1 MLPSHLSGSFVAIV
15 TPFAEDG
22 SLDEVNYRS
31 LLRWHLASGTNGIVA
46 CGTTG
51 ENATLTTQERERVI
65 KIAIEECGG
74 KIPVIGG
81 IASNNTAE
89 AVKQAEWVKNLG
101 VDAALVL
108 SPYYNKPP
116 NEGLFQHFKAVAEIG
131 IPIIVYNVPG
141 RTGVNIPAE
150 IVIRLAKEV
159 AGVIAVKEASG
170 NPGQFMDIL
179 RAIAA
184 GTKNWKSPNFV
195 MLLGDDAVTLP
206 FIPLGATGCISVVAN
221 ETPKEFSEMIA
232 EALRG
237 NYARA
242 SELHFKLLPLMN
254 VNFIETN
261 PLPVKTALGL
271 MGKIQPNFRLPLVPM
286 QPANIEKLKKVLMEL
301 NLLSHVSAT
310 TTHGLS
316 RQIERRETTPRV
328 AR

>member
-1 MLPSHLSGSFVAIV
+1 MLPSKLSGSLVAIV

-31 LLRWHLASGTNGIVA
+31 LLRWHLESGTNGIVA

-116 NEGLFQHFKAVAEIG
+116 AEGLFQHFKAITEIG

-141 RTGVNIPAE
+141 RTGSNVPPE
-150 IVIRLAKEV
+150 VVIRLAREV
-159 AGVIAVKEASG
+159 HGIAAVKEASG
-170 NPGQFMDIL
+170 NPAQFMDIL

-184 GTKNWKSPNFV
+184 GTSSWRSPNFV

-221 ETPKEFSEMIA
+221 EMPKEFSEMIA

-242 SELHFKLLPLMN
+242 AELHFKLLPLMN
-254 VNFIETN
+254 VNFVETN
-261 PLPVKTALGL
+261 PLPVKTALSL

-286 QPANIEKLKKVLMEL
+286 QNANIEKLKKILTEL

-310 TTHGLS
+310 ATHGLS
-316 RQIERRETTPRV
+316 RQTERRETIHRV

>member
-15 TPFAEDG
+15 TPFTSNG
-22 SLDEVNYRS
+22 SLDETAYRS
-31 LLRWHLASGTNGIVA
+31 LLRWHLKSGTNGIVA

-51 ENATLTTQERERVI
+51 ENATLTTAERERVI
-65 KIAIEECGG
+65 KIALEECGG

-89 AVKQAEWVKNLG
+89 AVKQAQWVKGLG

-108 SPYYNKPP
+108 APYYNKPP
-116 NEGLFQHFKAVAEIG
+116 AEGLFQHFKAVAEVG

-141 RTGVNIPAE
+141 RTGVNIPAD

-170 NPGQFMDIL
+170 NPAQFMDIL
-179 RAIAA
+179 RAVGA

-221 ETPKEFSEMIA
+221 ETPKEFA
-232 EALRG
+232 EIISQALRG

-242 SELHFKLLPLMN
+242 AELHFKLLPLMN

-261 PLPVKTALGL
+261 PLPVKTALSL
-271 MGKIQPNFRLPLVPM
+271 MGKIEPNFRLPLVPM
-286 QPANIEKLKKVLMEL
+286 QPANIEKLKKVLADL
-301 NLLSHVSAT
+301 NLIPHVSTAPA
-310 TTHGLS
+310 GLIAKQTRNRGSES
-316 RQIERRETTPRV
+316 RI

>member
-1 MLPSHLSGSFVAIV
+1 MLPSKLSGSLVAIV
-15 TPFAEDG
+15 TPFTSTGA
-22 SLDEVNYRS
+22 LDETAYRG

-51 ENATLTTQERERVI
+51 ENATLTTAERERVI

-108 SPYYNKPP
+108 APYYNKPP
-116 NEGLFQHFKAVAEIG
+116 NEGLFQHFKAVAG
-131 IPIIVYNVPG
+131 AGAPIIVYNVPG

-150 IVIRLAKEV
+150 ITIRLAKEV
-159 AGVIAVKEASG
+159 SGVVAVKEASG

-179 RAIAA
+179 RACAA
-184 GTKNWKSPNFV
+184 GTSNWKSPNFV

-221 ETPKEFSEMIA
+221 ETPAEFAEMIR

-254 VNFIETN
+254 VNFVETN
-261 PLPVKTALGL
+261 PLPVKTALAL
-271 MGKIQPNFRLPLVPM
+271 MGKIEPNFRLPLVPM
-286 QPANIEKLKKVLMEL
+286 QPANIEKLKKVLTDI
-301 NLLSHVSAT
+301 NLLPHVSPSPAHLIAKQT
-310 TTHGLS
+310 GH
-316 RQIERRETTPRV
+316 
-328 AR
+328 

>member
-1 MLPSHLSGSFVAIV
+1 MLPSPLSGSIVAIV

-22 SLDEVNYRS
+22 SLDEVSYRA
-31 LLRWHLASGTNGIVA
+31 LLRWHLESGTNGIVA

-51 ENATLTTQERERVI
+51 ENATLTVQERERVI

-81 IASNNTAE
+81 IASNNTVE
-89 AVKQAEWVKNLG
+89 TVRQAQWVKNLG

-108 SPYYNKPP
+108 APYYNKPP
-116 NEGLFQHFKAVAEIG
+116 PEGLFQHFKAAAEVG
-131 IPIIVYNVPG
+131 VPIIVYNVPG

-150 IVIRLAKEV
+150 IIIRLAKEV
-159 AGVIAVKEASG
+159 AGIAAVKEASG

-184 GTKNWKSPNFV
+184 GTENWKSPNFV

-221 ETPKEFSEMIA
+221 ETPAEFSEMISL
-232 EALRG
+232 ALRG

-242 SELHFKLLPLMN
+242 AEIHFKLLPLMN

-261 PLPVKTALGL
+261 PLPVKTALSL
-271 MGKIQPNFRLPLVPM
+271 MGKIRPNFRLPLVPM
-286 QPANIEKLKKVLMEL
+286 QSANIEKLKKVLVEL
-301 NLLSHVSAT
+301 NLLSNVST
-310 TTHGLS
+310 
-316 RQIERRETTPRV
+316 
-328 AR
+328 